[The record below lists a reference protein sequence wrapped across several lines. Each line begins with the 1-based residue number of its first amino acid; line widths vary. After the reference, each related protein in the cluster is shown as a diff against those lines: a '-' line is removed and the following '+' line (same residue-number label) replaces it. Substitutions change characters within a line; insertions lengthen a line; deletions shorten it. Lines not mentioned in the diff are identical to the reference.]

1 MNLKTISIVTATFI
15 TALALTG
22 CSHPGTKIKEAGGF
36 VGYLFEKMDT
46 NSDGFVDNKEYMAS
60 IEERFER
67 FDDNGDNNVTSV
79 EFQES
84 RFVEMVPSFANDLF
98 KGYDANE
105 DGVVT
110 KEEVLE
116 KERVNFKEIA
126 KTNEDKF
133 TKEEFVLFMKK
144 ERFEALDIND
154 DGVIVL
160 EEYQASKSPFEK

>member
-1 MNLKTISIVTATFI
+1 MNLKVMSMATASLI
-15 TALALTG
+15 TVLALTG
-22 CSHPGTKIKEAGGF
+22 CSHPGTEIKEAGGF
-36 VGYLFEKMDT
+36 IGYLFEKMDT
-46 NSDGFVDNKEYMAS
+46 NSDGFVDEKEYMTS

-67 FDDNGDNNVTSV
+67 FDDSGDNNITLA

-84 RFVEMVPSFANDLF
+84 RFVEMVPSFANNLF

-105 DGVVT
+105 DKIVT
-110 KEEVLE
+110 KDEVLTKE
-116 KERVNFKEIA
+116 KRSFKEITQA
-126 KTNEDKF
+126 HEDKF
-133 TKEEFVLFMKK
+133 TKNEFVLFMKK